1 MQAQAKIEASYR
13 DLWSQ
18 AAAKLKDK
26 DRSHILHLTIDLES
40 LRAAVEER
48 RQECVEKQWFVP
60 SKSSCTL
67 EFLLKVRFPKRLLR
81 SRLSE
86 IGTSKSK
93 VVLRDVFAKIAFWIE
108 KFVEVG
114 DVAVQYDPGHAAL
127 PWALVRFLLKVLL
140 QITHQLKGQV

>member
-1 MQAQAKIEASYR
+1 MRAQADIEASYR

-26 DRSHILHLTIDLES
+26 DKSYIVHFNLDLES
-40 LRAAVEER
+40 LRAAVKER
-48 RQECVEKQWFVP
+48 QQECVEKQWFVP

-67 EFLLKVRFPKRLLR
+67 ESLLTVRLPKRLLR
-81 SRLSE
+81 SRLSG

-93 VVLRDVFAKIAFWIE
+93 IVLRDVFAKIAFWIE

-127 PWALVRFLLKVLL
+127 PWALVRFLLKVL
-140 QITHQLKGQV
+140 GQVPHH